1 MKLDQKDKQILII
14 LQQNGRESLTNL
26 AKAINLS
33 IDSTHKRLKKLR
45 ERGII
50 ARFGIFIDPKA
61 LGYEFVADVRV
72 KLQNISEEEL
82 TRFLNYLKS
91 HPNVIELITTLGD
104 FDVTCVLIARNTQE
118 LETLSREI
126 RQRFRNLIDDW
137 KSVISLQVYKFEEY
151 GIEVL

>member
-1 MKLDQKDKQILII
+1 MKLDSKDKRLLHI

-33 IDSTHKRLKKLR
+33 IDSTHKRLKKLQ

-50 ARFGIFIDPKA
+50 TRFGIFIDPKA

-72 KLQNISEEEL
+72 KLQNISEEEFTIL
-82 TRFLNYLKS
+82 LNYLKA

-104 FDVTCVLIARNTQE
+104 FDVTCALIARNTQE
-118 LETLSREI
+118 LESISREI